1 MPGKTLSLINIQIHL
16 RLTDTIFGFYQI
28 ALFGAGGGIR
38 HEGIYLQP
46 AFSFSFFQDFLCHS
60 NPLLLGGVP
69 PRIRYKTIFFVPR
82 FHQQ

>member
-28 ALFGAGGGIR
+28 ALFGAGGGGIR
-38 HEGIYLQP
+38 HGGIYLQP

-60 NPLLLGGVP
+60 NPLLLGGVLQVK
-69 PRIRYKTIFFVPR
+69 IIFFVPR
-82 FHQQ
+82 FLQQ

>member
-1 MPGKTLSLINIQIHL
+1 MLGKMLSSINIQIHL

-38 HEGIYLQP
+38 HGGIYLQP

-60 NPLLLGGVP
+60 NPLLLGGVLQVK
-69 PRIRYKTIFFVPR
+69 IIFFVPR
-82 FHQQ
+82 FLQQ